1 MKRILVKLICIAI
14 GGCLLT
20 SHAFAVVRTPA
31 PTHVCISADTVIF
44 VSGNE
49 VKLVKDTYLPICI
62 VKPDT
67 CVFIG
72 NDTVN
77 MANVASL
84 GVLKV
89 EGCDSLFAKY
99 LPIQGSITRYY
110 TKSVRDSSTISVID
124 TMHLKWSAPLKTKEK
139 ISINIKDWNCT
150 WLQLSNVSF
159 SLDSL
164 VVDKDTILVSV
175 VLEKDS
181 FKLACLVPVMVE
193 ETKEVYINDVKWW
206 ELLWVQICAG
216 ILLLMIIATPIV
228 LIIVRKK
235 KKDTPSD
242 PGSQV
247 KDSENEEESNEEES
261 DEKEEKKEEEKKEDE
276 KKEGKKDGPKGTD
289 LTPEQLQAKI
299 KELERQKKELTD
311 RLDTA
316 EGEKR
321 RAIEEAVDAKRKEL
335 QKEIDKLNQELESKN
350 KQLKEKDAK
359 IQEEKENARSIEEKT
374 KQKLQPRIEQAETDR
389 DKAKEELRDTQ
400 KELQTTQTSLKN
412 TQRDL
417 ETAESNIV
425 TLKEAQKQYS
435 EKIAF
440 VPYAAEYASSIQE
453 LLDIVASLETES
465 LNLSKIPMED
475 PYYLH
480 KAISRF
486 KLGLSELNMSAFL
499 TEVQMAATRQM
510 TFADNGIARLANL
523 PANEQAQQVQLY
535 FMLNYLTQ
543 YIGAVQI
550 FNESIIGL
558 PRLVDE
564 INEKDVATFVQA
576 RQRLSAT
583 YEKLQIRVICP
594 KLFDSIG
601 NNMDLRVEQ
610 VDAGFGSGEILEI
623 SNCLVYPV
631 NGKKPADKIFVKAQK

>member
-89 EGCDSLFAKY
+89 EGCDSIFAKY
-99 LPIQGSITRYY
+99 RPIQGSITRYY

-139 ISINIKDWNCT
+139 ITINIKDWSAT

-164 VVDKDTILVSV
+164 VVGKDTILASV

-193 ETKEVYINDVKWW
+193 ETREVYLNDVKWW

-216 ILLLMIIATPIV
+216 ILLLIIIATPIV
-228 LIIVRKK
+228 LIIIRKK

-261 DEKEEKKEEEKKEDE
+261 DEEEEKKVDE
-276 KKEGKKDGPKGTD
+276 KKDGPKGAD

-321 RAIEEAVDAKRKEL
+321 RAIEAAVEAKRKEL
-335 QKEIDKLNQELESKN
+335 QKDIDRLQQDLEKKN
-350 KQLKEKDAK
+350 KQLEEKEQK
-359 IQEEKENARSIEEKT
+359 IKEEKENARTIEEKT
-374 KQKLQPRIEQAETDR
+374 KQKMQPRIDAAEAAR
-389 DKAKEELRDTQ
+389 DEAKDELRSTQGELRSTQAALDKTERELDTALT
-400 KELQTTQTSLKN
+400 KISTLQ
-412 TQRDL
+412 
-417 ETAESNIV
+417 
-425 TLKEAQKQYS
+425 EAQKQYADN
-435 EKIAF
+435 IAF
-440 VPYAAEYASSIQE
+440 VPYAVEYAASIQK
-453 LLDIVASLETES
+453 LFDIVASLETGV
-465 LNLSKIPMED
+465 LNLSKIEMED

-480 KAISRF
+480 KAISKY
-486 KLGLSELNMSAFL
+486 KLGVAEVDMPAFM
-499 TEVQMAATRQM
+499 TEVQMAATKQM

-523 PANEQAQQVQLY
+523 PTNEQNQQVQLY
-535 FMLNYLTQ
+535 FMLNYLTK

-558 PRLVDE
+558 PRLIDE
-564 INEKDVATFVQA
+564 ISDKDVATFVQA
-576 RQRLSAT
+576 RQQLSAA
-583 YEKLQIRVICP
+583 YDKLQIKVICP

-601 NNMDLRVEQ
+601 TNMDLRVEQ
-610 VDAGFGSGEILEI
+610 VDAGFDSGEILEI